1 MKNKLLSLLILSLF
15 LIACEGDQ
23 GPTGPQGPQGPQ
35 GTNIVGQVF
44 EISINFTPSNAYR
57 SVVEFPQD
65 IEVFESDI
73 VMVYLL
79 ETQVDDPSG
88 PIDVWAPLPQSFFLN
103 NGGELVYNFN
113 HTFLDVSLFLDGNVN
128 LDTVPSEF
136 TENQAFRI
144 AILPAD
150 FADDPSVSL
159 YNYNSVESQLKENH
173 DFQVKRL
180 D

>member
-1 MKNKLLSLLILSLF
+1 MKNKLLLLFILSLF
-15 LIACEGDQ
+15 IVACEGDE
-23 GPTGPQGPQGPQ
+23 GPAGPQGPP
-35 GTNIVGQVF
+35 GTNILGQVF
-44 EISINFTPSNAYR
+44 EVTVNFTPSNDYR
-57 SVVEFPQD
+57 SVIEFPQD

-88 PIDVWAPLPQSFFLN
+88 PVDVWAPLPQSFFLD

-128 LDTVPSEF
+128 LDTVPF
-136 TENQAFRI
+136 DFIENQVFRI

-150 FADDPSVSL
+150 FANDSNVSL
-159 YNYNSVESQLKENH
+159 FDYNSVQSQLKNNS
-173 DFQVKRL
+173 DFQVKSLR
-180 D
+180 